1 LGVNETY
8 HRNTEKNCG
17 GYKIGAN
24 YGPTVKLTYDAEV
37 SDGVSQLIWTY
48 NEMMLE
54 SGASNI
60 FFLFK
65 EKNRKVL
72 VTHPTDGM
80 ILPGVTRSSI
90 ILLSKDIDKNLVVE

>member
-1 LGVNETY
+1 
-8 HRNTEKNCG
+8 
-17 GYKIGAN
+17 
-24 YGPTVKLTYDAEV
+24 
-37 SDGVSQLIWTY
+37 
-48 NEMMLE
+48 MMLE

-65 EKNRKVL
+65 EKGRKIL

-90 ILLSKDIDKNLVVE
+90 LALVKDIDKNMIVEERPIKIGELLERY

>member
-1 LGVNETY
+1 
-8 HRNTEKNCG
+8 
-17 GYKIGAN
+17 
-24 YGPTVKLTYDAEV
+24 
-37 SDGVSQLIWTY
+37 
-48 NEMMLE
+48 MMLE